1 LDLRGLLLEAGWEFQ
16 VLSATSLT
24 ALSAGSASAAVIGG
38 PAVTAVASGSAIGG
52 PAGSG
57 SAVTAV
63 ACGSNTAHSAGSAIT
78 AVAAFPPFTTSSAR
92 NAQNV
97 IYVSAIDACRC
108 PVDISIK

>member
-1 LDLRGLLLEAGWEFQ
+1 M
-16 VLSATSLT
+16 TSHT

-38 PAVTAVASGSAIGG
+38 PAGSAVASGSAIGG

-57 SAVTAV
+57 SAVIAV
-63 ACGSNTAHSAGSAIT
+63 ACGSSTAHSAGSAIT
-78 AVAAFPPFTTSSAR
+78 AIPPFTTSSAR

-108 PVDISIK
+108 PVDICGK